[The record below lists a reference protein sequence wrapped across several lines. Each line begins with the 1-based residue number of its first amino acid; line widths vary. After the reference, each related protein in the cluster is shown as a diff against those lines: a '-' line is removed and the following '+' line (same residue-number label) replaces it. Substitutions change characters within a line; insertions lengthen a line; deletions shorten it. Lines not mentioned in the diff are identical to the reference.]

1 MRSCKGD
8 GIKTDVMFNPLL
20 SSALSLLYHSFFSF
34 LYLAKRFERYLSRNI
49 NMWKFKIHSIFL
61 LFSFL
66 PSVHVPSYRLYI
78 FANSW
83 CTLIFSPFFLSFS
96 ARHFNESLQW
106 IIKKEGNWR
115 REMKNRNEKK
125 KRVRWIRDNVI
136 PLIFPSFF
144 VGKNPL

>member
-83 CTLIFSPFFLSFS
+83 CTLIFSSFFLSATFQ
-96 ARHFNESLQW
+96 RKFTVDY
-106 IIKKEGNWR
+106 KERGKLA
-115 REMKNRNEKK
+115 ERNEKSKWK
-125 KRVRWIRDNVI
+125 KEK
-136 PLIFPSFF
+136 F
-144 VGKNPL
+144 VGFEIT